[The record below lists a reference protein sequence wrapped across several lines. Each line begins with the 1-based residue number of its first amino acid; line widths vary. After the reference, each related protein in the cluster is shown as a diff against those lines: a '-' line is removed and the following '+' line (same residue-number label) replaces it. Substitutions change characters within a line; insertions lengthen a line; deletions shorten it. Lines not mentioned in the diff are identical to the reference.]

1 MLETAKDAFTRH
13 HLETME
19 RSYRTLADS
28 ERALRKSGRLA
39 EALDRL
45 EGRQPEPAGLRLL
58 RGSIKLRRLLKKST
72 PSWGGTLFAN

>member
-1 MLETAKDAFTRH
+1 MLETAKNAFTRH

-19 RSYRTLADS
+19 RSYRTLAQ
-28 ERALRKSGRLA
+28 RTLRKSGRLA

-58 RGSIKLRRLLKKST
+58 RGSIKLRRLLKKSI